1 MADLG
6 NTSQAGTAEKH
17 KLTSWITVLL
27 LIVSSVV
34 LGFAFVLQSVPLAVL
49 GALFGVAG
57 LVCGV
62 VYKIMDDVH

>member
-6 NTSQAGTAEKH
+6 NTSMAGTADKH

-27 LIVSSVV
+27 LIVSSIV
-34 LGFAFVLQSVPLAVL
+34 LGFAFVLQSIPLAVIGGL
-49 GALFGVAG
+49 IGIAG

-62 VYKIMDDVH
+62 VFKIMDDVH